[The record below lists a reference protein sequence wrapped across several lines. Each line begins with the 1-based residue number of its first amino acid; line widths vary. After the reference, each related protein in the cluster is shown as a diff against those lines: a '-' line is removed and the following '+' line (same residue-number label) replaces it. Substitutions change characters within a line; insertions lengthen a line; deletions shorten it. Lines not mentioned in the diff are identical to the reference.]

1 MTDDPFLAPPPQ
13 AGQPVEPT
21 PVNAPAP
28 YQPPPYVP
36 EQPPAMPP
44 PVAPP
49 TYAQPGYG
57 QPGTAQPGYYQ
68 PGYANPGYPPPPMAY
83 PGQAKPKTWM
93 NWVALGCG
101 LGGFV
106 TCVSF
111 IPAIVFGH
119 LGLAA
124 AKRGEADQRGVG
136 IAGLVLGY
144 VFLVGVIA
152 YIALI
157 VGLGVSGSLE

>member
-13 AGQPVEPT
+13 AGQPVEPS
-21 PVNAPAP
+21 PVSAPAP

-36 EQPPAMPP
+36 QQPPAMPP
-44 PVAPP
+44 PGN
-49 TYAQPGYG
+49 AQP
-57 QPGTAQPGYYQ
+57 AYYQ
-68 PGYANPGYPPPPMAY
+68 PGYPSPAYPPPPMAY
-83 PGQAKPKTWM
+83 PGQSRPKTWM

-101 LGGFV
+101 LGAFV

-111 IPAIVFGH
+111 IPAIIFGH

-124 AKRGEADQRGVG
+124 AKRGEADQRGAG

-144 VFLVGVIA
+144 IFLALAVA
-152 YIALI
+152 YIAFI
-157 VGLGVSGSLE
+157 IILGVSGNLE